1 MNLRKE
7 WFEYVAR
14 IRKKT
19 ARISKK
25 PCSHREAMKIAA
37 DTWPAEKV
45 KLQNKARRAERKA
58 AKLTKKPASEK
69 STEPT
74 ILNQ

>member
-7 WFEYVAR
+7 WFEYVSK

-19 ARISKK
+19 ARLTKK
-25 PCSHREAMKIAA
+25 PCSHREAMKLAA

>member
-7 WFEYVAR
+7 WFEYVSK

-19 ARISKK
+19 ARLTKK
-25 PCSHREAMKIAA
+25 PCSHRDAMKLAA

-58 AKLTKKPASEK
+58 AKLTKTPTSEK
-69 STEPT
+69 STEPKE
-74 ILNQ
+74 LSQ